1 MVSPVAEIS
10 GGRSWTANGKTF
22 GASET
27 AVLSDPS
34 PVVLPR
40 TEQWTG
46 GTDREPYRIFLGAP
60 DSPPPPQGYPLLVV
74 LDANA
79 TFATA
84 YDSMRIQSRRSERTA
99 VDPTVVLGIGYPTD
113 APHDVVRRVADF
125 TTRTGGVSALQDLI
139 DRDIRPGIETRFP
152 IDPERRALFGH
163 SLGGL
168 FVLQT
173 MFSRATRFRTFI
185 AASPSIWWDDCAVLR
200 DERIFSAMHA
210 GCAGRPRLLV
220 TVGGHEGE
228 AGLRQEGADPSRRVH
243 IRTKRMID
251 NAREMVSRLRDL
263 PMDANFVEF
272 PEENHASVLPGSI
285 ARALRFA
292 AC

>member
-1 MVSPVAEIS
+1 MVSPRAEFS
-10 GGRSWTANGKTF
+10 GGRSWIVTGRTF
-22 GASET
+22 AAPET
-27 AVLSDPS
+27 AALSDHS
-34 PVVLPR
+34 PVTLPH

-46 GTDREPYRIFLGAP
+46 ETGRGPYRIFLGIP
-60 DSPPPPQGYPLLVV
+60 PTPPPPQGYPLLVV

-84 YDSMRIQSRRSERTA
+84 YDSMRIQSRRSDRTA
-99 VDPTVVLGIGYPTD
+99 VDPMVVLGIGYPTD

-125 TTRTGGVSALQDLI
+125 TTRTGGVSALQEFIEQDV
-139 DRDIRPGIETRFP
+139 RPGIEERLP
-152 IDPERRALFGH
+152 IDPARRAMFGH

-168 FVLQT
+168 FVLQA
-173 MFSRATRFRTFI
+173 MFSRTTGFRTFI
-185 AASPSIWWDDCAVLR
+185 AASPSIWWDDCSVLR
-200 DERIFSAMHA
+200 DERIYSATHA
-210 GCAGRPRLLV
+210 ACIDRPRLLV

-228 AGLRQEGADPSRRVH
+228 TGGQHEGDDPSRRSH
-243 IRTKRMID
+243 IRAKRMID
-251 NAREMVSRLRDL
+251 NAREMVDRLRAL
-263 PMDANFVEF
+263 PMDANFVKF